1 MIYLYTDFGW
11 AGPYVGEMKAVIAR
25 AVADAD
31 VIDLMHDAP
40 EFNARASAY
49 LLAALAR
56 QFHTG
61 DICLAVIDPG
71 VGQAGRRALLLEADG
86 IFYVG
91 PDNGLFAMIARRAG
105 QCHCDEIL
113 WQPANCSDSFHG
125 RDIFA
130 PVVTRLQAGRTIETR
145 AVTTASLVGMD
156 FPDQLAE
163 IIYIDH
169 YGNLVTGLDGASLP
183 NQAAL
188 TVAGRKLRQARTFSS
203 VAEGDVFWYV
213 NSMGLVEISVN
224 RDNAAE
230 RLGLKIGS
238 SVEIVLPAQP

>member
-25 AVADAD
+25 ALPDTSF
-31 VIDLMHDAP
+31 IDLMHDAP

-61 DICLAVIDPG
+61 DICLAVVDPG
-71 VGQAGRRALLLEADG
+71 VGQPDRRALLMEADG

-145 AVTTASLVGMD
+145 AVTTDSLVGMD
-156 FPDQLAE
+156 YPDQLAE

-169 YGNLVTGLDGASLP
+169 YGNLVTGLDGANLP
-183 NQAAL
+183 TRTAL
-188 TVAGRKLRQARTFSS
+188 HVSGRQLRQARTFAS
-203 VAEGDVFWYV
+203 VAEGNVFWYV
-213 NSMGLVEISVN
+213 NSMGLVEISAN

-230 RLGLKIGS
+230 RLSLEIGS
-238 SVEIVLPAQP
+238 TVEIVQQAQP